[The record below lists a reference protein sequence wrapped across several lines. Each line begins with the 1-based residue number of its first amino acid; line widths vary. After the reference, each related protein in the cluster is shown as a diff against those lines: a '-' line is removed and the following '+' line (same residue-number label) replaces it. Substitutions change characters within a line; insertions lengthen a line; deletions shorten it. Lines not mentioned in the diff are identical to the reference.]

1 MLDDAGLGGVLMVTL
16 VGYLANWKV
25 RRLRTLVVDTYTFHP
40 LRPPLPMVDG
50 TLLGTVDLSIV

>member
-1 MLDDAGLGGVLMVTL
+1 MVTL

-50 TLLGTVDLSIV
+50 TLYLLYSIVDASQIGTI